1 MAYVTVNGTHLYYED
16 YGEGQPVVFLHGWGT
31 SGRVWGAQLPDLIQD
46 HRVLTVDWRG
56 CGRSSRPAAG
66 HTIANVARDICEFID
81 VLGLP
86 APVLAGSS
94 IAGAFVIEAARADPA
109 RLGGIVLVDA
119 GVHYFSRGM
128 DEQMRDLLAA
138 LRADRAGTVAAM
150 VPNWYRPG
158 ASAAVIDW
166 TVRQILDSGVFI
178 DELITD
184 QARYDPRGYLGG
196 LDLPVTFLHG
206 ALDAE
211 IPRQVPQECAALIPG
226 AEVRFIGGAGH
237 MAQQDQPELFNRALR
252 AALPRM
258 APAAAIR

>member
-1 MAYVTVNGTHLYYED
+1 
-16 YGEGQPVVFLHGWGT
+16 
-31 SGRVWGAQLPDLIQD
+31 
-46 HRVLTVDWRG
+46 
-56 CGRSSRPAAG
+56 
-66 HTIANVARDICEFID
+66 
-81 VLGLP
+81 
-86 APVLAGSS
+86 
-94 IAGAFVIEAARADPA
+94 
-109 RLGGIVLVDA
+109 
-119 GVHYFSRGM
+119 M
-128 DEQMRDLLAA
+128 DEHDRDLLAA

>member
-1 MAYVTVNGTHLYYED
+1 MAYVTVNGTDLYYED
-16 YGEGQPVVFLHGWGT
+16 HGAGQPVVFLHGWGT

-56 CGRSSRPAAG
+56 CGRSSRPATG
-66 HTIANVARDICEFID
+66 NTIANVARDICEFID

-119 GVHYFSRGM
+119 GVHYFSQGL
-128 DEQMRDLLAA
+128 DEQMRDLFAA
-138 LRADRAGTVAAM
+138 LRADRAGTLAAII
-150 VPNWYRPG
+150 PNWYRPG

-184 QARYDPRGYLGG
+184 QARYDPRGYLSK

-206 ALDAE
+206 VLDAE
-211 IPRQVPQECAALIPG
+211 IPRQVPQECAALIPA

-237 MAQQDQPELFNRALR
+237 MAQQDQPEPFNRALR

-258 APAAAIR
+258 APAAAVR